1 MHIPEGVIAEMLT
14 PFDDIGR
21 ITEKETVKLVYFL
34 IEKGVDG
41 IFPVSSCAE
50 YAHLDMEE
58 KKYLIDIVVDASG
71 GRVDT
76 IPGTGATC
84 RQKSIGLASYAKEKG
99 LRSSFIWSI
108 LL

>member
-58 KKYLIDIVVDASG
+58 KKYLIDCIDSTWISSLPDDEHGARILRHCREFEVKPSIIPSRA
-71 GRVDT
+71 RV
-76 IPGTGATC
+76 
-84 RQKSIGLASYAKEKG
+84 
-99 LRSSFIWSI
+99 
-108 LL
+108 